1 MELSPP
7 LSIKGPTDT
16 NLKVPLL
23 LSLPCFPLKKARH
36 GAALVL
42 RRTLS
47 LGLCS
52 ASMCSGPAA
61 CFPAAFQVPLHR
73 WASSTTKEKGE
84 EMPLPWSLQDIPP
97 NDFRGY

>member
-7 LSIKGPTDT
+7 LSIKGPSDT
-16 NLKVPLL
+16 NVQVPLL
-23 LSLPCFPLKKARH
+23 LPLPLPCFPLKKARH

-42 RRTLS
+42 RRTFS

-52 ASMCSGPAA
+52 ASMRSGPAV

-73 WASSTTKEKGE
+73 WTSSTTKEKRGGDTS
-84 EMPLPWSLQDIPP
+84 PLVITRHSAK
-97 NDFRGY
+97 